1 MIKGVP
7 AQNWG
12 LFLFKISEGKIKN
25 TSFLVY
31 AKNNLPET
39 FVTYEVVLK
48 DGNYQNNK
56 ELVSFSKVILK
67 SEVVFKYLK
76 EVGLDKIT
84 LKTIK
89 EKYDNDSESFLNDFK
104 TKKND
109 LIKLLDKNDVI
120 EKIEQKILFLEEMIL
135 FEQNGLGDALV
146 KVQNAIFPDPN
157 NMIPLQSY
165 FKTKNIYN
173 FVFQRKLKFEQV
185 EKIVSLLNLPVG
197 YNNRQI
203 GYLINVLQQLE
214 VSNDTRYKIN
224 QVFHEFKKHSEI
236 GESDFSELIK
246 EAIFAGI
253 IIVKQEKDDLWV
265 SLADVSEKEK
275 FIADELIKIDNK
287 KAKKVTYKQD
297 FENIFDKYQFEA
309 FKNAFEHNV
318 SIISGQPGSGKSFLI
333 KGIIETFLDN
343 KYHKKEIVVLAPTGR
358 ASSNIIKK
366 TNFKAS
372 TIHSFLK
379 LDKDSFDSASNYEAE
394 PFMYDDYKIL
404 IIDEFSMVNLDLFH
418 LLLSSCQKLEKV
430 ILIGDY
436 NQLPSIGIGYLLFD
450 LIESQ
455 KFATTFLKKNHRSD
469 NEEIV
474 KHFLAITDIN
484 EVPMF
489 DDRKVKHAEPILS
502 DYIPI
507 IEKTFKEK
515 YKQYGIDNLVILAP
529 QYKNSNGIHNI
540 NKAIQKI
547 VNPKSKIITTKN
559 DGNFKINYRMND
571 RVIQNENRRQDE
583 VYNGD
588 IGYIHD
594 VVYDTK
600 TDKIIS
606 ISVDFGED
614 KIVGYTETQ
623 FKNEVSLAY
632 AITVHKFQGSESDC
646 VIFIVD
652 PNTDG
657 MLSQKLIYTGIS
669 RAKKELIIIGDRSY
683 YFQKVASEKN
693 NKKEV
698 FTLLKHFLKK

>member
-1 MIKGVP
+1 
-7 AQNWG
+7 
-12 LFLFKISEGKIKN
+12 
-25 TSFLVY
+25 
-31 AKNNLPET
+31 
-39 FVTYEVVLK
+39 
-48 DGNYQNNK
+48 
-56 ELVSFSKVILK
+56 
-67 SEVVFKYLK
+67 YLK

-333 KGIIETFLDN
+333 KGIIE
-343 KYHKKEIVVLAPTGR
+343 
-358 ASSNIIKK
+358 
-366 TNFKAS
+366 
-372 TIHSFLK
+372 
-379 LDKDSFDSASNYEAE
+379 
-394 PFMYDDYKIL
+394 
-404 IIDEFSMVNLDLFH
+404 
-418 LLLSSCQKLEKV
+418 
-430 ILIGDY
+430 
-436 NQLPSIGIGYLLFD
+436 
-450 LIESQ
+450 
-455 KFATTFLKKNHRSD
+455 
-469 NEEIV
+469 
-474 KHFLAITDIN
+474 
-484 EVPMF
+484 
-489 DDRKVKHAEPILS
+489 
-502 DYIPI
+502 
-507 IEKTFKEK
+507 
-515 YKQYGIDNLVILAP
+515 
-529 QYKNSNGIHNI
+529 
-540 NKAIQKI
+540 
-547 VNPKSKIITTKN
+547 
-559 DGNFKINYRMND
+559 
-571 RVIQNENRRQDE
+571 
-583 VYNGD
+583 
-588 IGYIHD
+588 
-594 VVYDTK
+594 
-600 TDKIIS
+600 
-606 ISVDFGED
+606 
-614 KIVGYTETQ
+614 
-623 FKNEVSLAY
+623 
-632 AITVHKFQGSESDC
+632 
-646 VIFIVD
+646 
-652 PNTDG
+652 
-657 MLSQKLIYTGIS
+657 
-669 RAKKELIIIGDRSY
+669 
-683 YFQKVASEKN
+683 
-693 NKKEV
+693 
-698 FTLLKHFLKK
+698 